1 MKAEVCNG
9 SDGPDFPV
17 LSFQFIQLN
26 WEEQDLL
33 KKQQDAAFGCQ
44 HANLNE
50 APTGLFHCM
59 KTEWNMSESITHS
72 GVNFVCEILIWV
84 V

>member
-9 SDGPDFPV
+9 SDGPSLPV

-33 KKQQDAAFGCQ
+33 KKQQGVCSLAQFLLGGGHTRRKKRKDAEFGCQ
-44 HANLNE
+44 VASLN
-50 APTGLFHCM
+50 
-59 KTEWNMSESITHS
+59 
-72 GVNFVCEILIWV
+72 
-84 V
+84 